1 MLDSIYIGMSG
12 LMSFTKGLDNIS
24 NNVANLNTP
33 GFKGSNLEFADLY
46 YRYQY
51 SGSADQQQTPY
62 AAGSGVRTGGTSL
75 NFNQGEF
82 RQTGSD
88 LDAAISGNGFFVLR
102 KDGETT
108 YTRDGQFK
116 IDDAGFLVAQSDGA
130 RVAGNA
136 GGGLSDISISGKRS
150 NSAKATSS
158 VVFSDML
165 STSDTTFSVSS
176 ISVFDSLGKE
186 HALTLQL
193 TNDSATTPGRWT
205 FSLLEGSTT
214 VTSGEVRYSGSG
226 DPLAGF
232 DTYSFTYTPGGGA
245 NPQPLIL
252 DFTGTRYLSAS
263 ASSMKVA
270 SQDGFTAGFL
280 TKTALDTDGNLVLT
294 YSNGQ
299 VLKGQQLALAW
310 FDNLSALQ
318 AQGGNRFTVFGETGR
333 LLSNPGKDGLGSL
346 QTGGIELSNVDLA
359 QEFSE
364 LIVVQ
369 RGYQA
374 SSQVITA
381 ANEMLQQLG
390 EIRGRR

>member
-12 LMSFTKGLDNIS
+12 LASFTKGLTNIS

-33 GFKGSNLEFADLY
+33 GYKGSDLEFADLF

-51 SGSADQQQTPY
+51 SGSSDQQETPS
-62 AAGSGVRTGGTSL
+62 ASGSGVQTGGTSL
-75 NFNQGEF
+75 NFTQGEF
-82 RQTGSD
+82 RQTGND
-88 LDAAISGNGFFVLR
+88 LDASINGNGFFVLR
-102 KDGETT
+102 KDGEPL

-116 IDDAGFLVAQSDGA
+116 IDDSGYLVSQSDGA
-130 RVAGNA
+130 RVAGNV
-136 GGGLSDISISGKRS
+136 GGGLADISISGKRS
-150 NSAKATSS
+150 SAAKATSS
-158 VVFSDML
+158 VVFSDLL
-165 STSDTTFSVSS
+165 STSSTTFSVPN
-176 ISVFDSLGKE
+176 ISVFDSLGTE
-186 HALTLQL
+186 HSLTLEL

-205 FSLLEGSTT
+205 FSVQEGSTT
-214 VTSGEVRYSGSG
+214 LTSGEVRYSGSG
-226 DPLAGF
+226 DPVAGF
-232 DTYSFTYTPGGGA
+232 DTYSFTYAPGNGA
-245 NPQPLIL
+245 NPQALTL
-252 DFTGTRYLSAS
+252 DFSGTKYLSAS
-263 ASSMKVA
+263 ASGLKVS
-270 SQDGFTAGFL
+270 SQDGFKAGFL

-299 VLKGQQLALAW
+299 VVKSQQLALAW

-318 AQGGNRFTVFGETGR
+318 AQGGNRFTVFGETGKVV
-333 LLSNPGKDGLGSL
+333 SNPGKDGLGSL
-346 QTGGIELSNVDLA
+346 QTGGVELSNVDLSK
-359 QEFSE
+359 EFSE